1 LIDDLQPGRLSID
14 RRALLRAGTV
24 GLVAVMIPYA
34 HAAPPDEIDAAIRD
48 LIGNAVPR
56 DGGIVLQV
64 PESAENGAVLPV
76 TVVVDSPM
84 TAERHV
90 RAIHLVATKNP
101 TPGIASFRLSPA
113 AGKAQVSMRIRL
125 AEKQTLLVFTEH
137 SDGLVTRAAA
147 EIKVSVGGCLT

>member
-1 LIDDLQPGRLSID
+1 LIDDEQPGRLSID
-14 RRALLRAGTV
+14 RRALLRAGSI

-34 HAAPPDEIDAAIRD
+34 HAAPLNEVDPAIRE
-48 LIGNAVPR
+48 LIGNATPL

-64 PESAENGAVLPV
+64 PESAENGAVVPV
-76 TVVVDSPM
+76 TIIVDSPM

-113 AGKAQVSMRIRL
+113 SGRAQVSMRIRL
-125 AEKQTLLVFTEH
+125 AERQTLLVLAEH
-137 SDGLVTRAAA
+137 SDGKVNRAAA
-147 EIKVSVGGCLT
+147 DIKVSVGGCLT

>member
-1 LIDDLQPGRLSID
+1 MIDDEQAGRLSID
-14 RRALLRAGTV
+14 RRALLRAGSV
-24 GLVAVMIPYA
+24 GLVALMISYA
-34 HAAPPDEIDAAIRD
+34 HAAPRDEIDAAIRE
-48 LIGNAVPR
+48 LIGNATPL

-64 PESAENGAVLPV
+64 PESAENGAVVPV
-76 TVVVDSPM
+76 TVIVDSPM

-125 AEKQTLLVFTEH
+125 AERQTLLVFAEH
-137 SDGLVTRAAA
+137 SDGKVSRAAA
-147 EIKVSVGGCLT
+147 DIKVSVGGCLT